1 MSLLSEYEGHNT
13 LLSYLATTNPWS
25 DSFRN
30 AGRIASGM
38 LVGFKSESRSVSRRN
53 GGRIHPEFALVQDE
67 KPATRNGY
75 AMLAGMRYDLPSKT
89 KIGFEYNYGSKY
101 WVTYAAAADDMWTS
115 KVGTRGQVFE
125 PYVIQELNLK
135 PISSVFAK
143 VFFKLGYQYYD
154 FKYTGSNSWVGEP
167 IKIAD
172 IKATDMMLMTPVKS
186 AQNVYGSFEVHF

>member
-1 MSLLSEYEGHNT
+1 MWASLGTIDWFGGGALTT
-13 LLSYLATTNPWS
+13 LENIGSGNLTVFVDAAISVARPNSNVSYAYGLQ
-25 DSFRN
+25 
-30 AGRIASGM
+30 GLVSG
-38 LVGFKSESRSVSRRN
+38 
-53 GGRIHPEFALVQDE
+53 EFLVQDE

-167 IKIAD
+167 IKIND